1 MSDAAAEGART
12 SAVRWLS
19 DRVRLVLAP
28 NPSPMTLEG
37 TNTYIIG
44 GPDAVIVMDPGPAD
58 EGHLANIEAVV
69 AGANVVAVLL
79 THFHI
84 DHAEVAERCAER
96 LGTVIAANAEPRRPN
111 DIPVAD
117 GQRIGGDGVFL
128 TAVATPGHS
137 SDHLCYLLDE
147 EHALFT
153 GDHILG
159 RGTTVVAFPDGDMG
173 AYMASLE
180 RVRELGARRF
190 YPGHGPVVD
199 DPAAVVEEYVE
210 HRRMR
215 ERQVLDGLEAGPA
228 TPEELVARIY
238 ADVDPVLHPVAA
250 MSVRAHLAELARGG
264 RAVQDG
270 ERWRR
275 T

>member
-1 MSDAAAEGART
+1 VSADPSGEPRT

-19 DRVRLVLAP
+19 DRVRLILAP

-37 TNTYIIG
+37 TNTYLVG
-44 GPDAVIVMDPGPAD
+44 DANGLIVIDPGPND
-58 EGHLANIEAVV
+58 DGHLASIEA
-69 AGANVVAVLL
+69 ATKDQNLIGVLL
-79 THFHI
+79 THHHI
-84 DHAEVAERCAER
+84 DHDEVAQRAAER
-96 LGTVIAANAEPRRPN
+96 LKTTIAASVVAQRPGEMQ
-111 DIPVAD
+111 ITD
-117 GQRIGGDGVFL
+117 GERFGGDGVFL

-137 SDHLCYLLDE
+137 SDHLCFVFDE
-147 EHALFT
+147 ENALFT

-180 RVRELGARRF
+180 RVKQLGAQRF
-190 YPGHGPVVD
+190 YPGHGPMIDAPEPVVT
-199 DPAAVVEEYVE
+199 EYIE
-210 HRRMR
+210 HRKMR
-215 ERQVLDGLEAGPA
+215 ERQVIDGLSEGPA
-228 TPEELVARIY
+228 TVEELVARIY

-250 MSVRAHLAELARGG
+250 MSVRAHLAQLAQAG

-270 ERWRR
+270 DLWRR

>member
-1 MSDAAAEGART
+1 VSEAAAGEPRI

-37 TNTYIIG
+37 TNTYFVG
-44 GPDAVIVMDPGPAD
+44 DSGSVIVIDPGPNDDA
-58 EGHLANIEAVV
+58 HMRSIEAVV

-79 THFHI
+79 THHHI
-84 DHAEVAERCAER
+84 DHDEAAARAAAM
-96 LGTVIAANAEPRRPN
+96 LGTV
-111 DIPVAD
+111 VASSAGPGHVD
-117 GQRIGGDGVFL
+117 EVHVRDGVPFGGEGVLL
-128 TAVATPGHS
+128 TPVSTPGHS
-137 SDHLCYLLDE
+137 SDHLCFLLE
-147 EHALFT
+147 EERALFT

-173 AYMASLE
+173 AYMNSLE

-199 DPAAVVEEYVE
+199 DPAAVVDEYIE

-215 ERQVLDGLEAGPA
+215 ERQILEGLAAGEA
-228 TPEELVARIY
+228 TPEQLVERIY
-238 ADVDPVLHPVAA
+238 SDVDPILHPVAA
-250 MSVRAHLAELARGG
+250 MSVRAHLAELAQRGL
-264 RAVQDG
+264 AVQDG
-270 ERWRR
+270 DRWRR
-275 T
+275 I